1 MISQT
6 NPFVCLDEMNLA
18 RVEHY
23 FSDFLSVLESRR
35 KEHGRVITD
44 AVLGEDQIERMK
56 LDSLGPS
63 SVALKR
69 LKAQSRSLGIPPNLF
84 IVGTVNMD
92 ETTQPFSRKVLDR
105 ANTLE
110 FNEIDLMEGVN
121 GDIPEDEVP
130 ALNLSS
136 DFLKGEFASLADIPP
151 DKQEIALQIASFL
164 QEVNRS
170 LVKAGFEVGYRVRD
184 ESIAFTIY
192 GLAAG
197 MSMKEAKENIVL
209 QKVLPRLQGSSP
221 RIEKALISLMQQF
234 AGDEDISEPESPG
247 FSERLISLRTHSD
260 ASPVLRKI
268 AGMLL
273 IFLEEGFT
281 SYWLA

>member
-1 MISQT
+1 
-6 NPFVCLDEMNLA
+6 MNLA

-23 FSDFLSVLESRR
+23 FSDFLSVLESRH
-35 KEHGRVITD
+35 KEHGQIITD
-44 AVLGEDQIERMK
+44 AVLSEDQIVRMK
-56 LDSLGPS
+56 IDPLGPS
-63 SVALKR
+63 AAALKR
-69 LKAQSRSLGIPPNLF
+69 LKAQPRPLGIPPNLF

-110 FNEIDLMEGVN
+110 FNDIDLMEGVN
-121 GDIPEDEVP
+121 EDLPEGEVP
-130 ALNLSS
+130 PLNLSS
-136 DFLKGEFASLADIPP
+136 DFLIGEFASLVDIPP
-151 DKQEIALQIASFL
+151 DKKEIASHIASFL
-164 QEVNRS
+164 QELNRS
-170 LVKAGFEVGYRVRD
+170 LVIAGFEVGYRVRD
-184 ESIAFTIY
+184 ESIAFSIY
-192 GLAAG
+192 GRAAG
-197 MSMKEAKENIVL
+197 MSMEEAKENIVL

-234 AGDEDISEPESPG
+234 AGDEEIAEPESPI
-247 FSERLISLRTHSD
+247 FFERLTSLRTRSD

-273 IFLEEGFT
+273 IFREEGFT